1 MKGEKK
7 NEWKKISKKYKK
19 NIECCANFKEEII
32 ILRQMNVLPFSKPT
46 LQANNKSYLIPF
58 YVFSHQWILT

>member
-32 ILRQMNVLPFSKPT
+32 ILRQMNVLPSPSLCYKT
-46 LQANNKSYLIPF
+46 IIIP
-58 YVFSHQWILT
+58 I